1 MNDQC
6 GARCPDLPRGVVE
19 PSVSALPP
27 IADVFSAP
35 SAVWTAPTASSA
47 PSTTSSAS
55 CDQRGWYGEAEGLGD
70 LEVGY
75 EIKFGGM
82 HDRQVGWLFAFED
95 TVFIFPPRIQ

>member
-1 MNDQC
+1 MSFDHLI
-6 GARCPDLPRGVVE
+6 GSFDHLIGKR
-19 PSVSALPP
+19 
-27 IADVFSAP
+27 
-35 SAVWTAPTASSA
+35 
-47 PSTTSSAS
+47 
-55 CDQRGWYGEAEGLGD
+55 DQRGWYGEAEGLGD